1 MRISDFQ
8 NKDVVNIKNGN
19 RLGNII
25 DIDIDMI
32 SGNINKV
39 IIYNKKS
46 IFSVFKQEELEI
58 SWSSIKKVGDDVIL
72 IDLNE

>member
-8 NKDVVNIKNGN
+8 NKDVVNMKNGN

-32 SGNINKV
+32 NGNINKV

>member
-25 DIDIDMI
+25 DIDIDMLN
-32 SGNINKV
+32 GNINKV

-46 IFSVFKQEELEI
+46 IFNVFKQEEVEI
-58 SWSSIKKVGDDVIL
+58 NWSLIKKVGDDVIL
-72 IDLNE
+72 IDFNN

>member
-8 NKDVVNIKNGN
+8 NKDVVNMKNGN

-25 DIDIDMI
+25 DIDINMLDG
-32 SGNINKV
+32 SINKV

-46 IFSVFKQEELEI
+46 LFNVFKQEELELN
-58 SWSSIKKVGDDVIL
+58 WKLIKKVGDDVIL
-72 IDLNE
+72 VDLDN

>member
-8 NKDVVNIKNGN
+8 NKDVVDIKNGN

-39 IIYNKKS
+39 IIYNKKN
-46 IFSVFKQEELEI
+46 IFRVFKNEELELN
-58 SWSSIKKVGDDVIL
+58 WTLIKKVGDDVIL
-72 IDLNE
+72 VDLDK

>member
-8 NKDVVNIKNGN
+8 NKDVVNLKNGN

-25 DIDIDMI
+25 DIDIDMLN
-32 SGNINKV
+32 GNINKV

-46 IFSVFKQEELEI
+46 IFNVFKTEELELD
-58 SWSSIKKVGDDVIL
+58 WSLIKKVGDDVIL
-72 IDLNE
+72 IDFNS

>member
-8 NKDVVNIKNGN
+8 NKDVVNMKNGN

>member
-8 NKDVVNIKNGN
+8 NKDVVNLKNGN

-25 DIDIDMI
+25 DIDIDMLN
-32 SGNINKV
+32 GNINKV

-46 IFSVFKQEELEI
+46 IFNVFKSEELELD
-58 SWSSIKKVGDDVIL
+58 WSLIKKVGDDVIL
-72 IDLNE
+72 IDFNS

>member
-1 MRISDFQ
+1 M
-8 NKDVVNIKNGN
+8 KNGN

-32 SGNINKV
+32 NGNINKV

-46 IFSVFKQEELEI
+46 IFSLFKQEELEI
-58 SWSSIKKVGDDVIL
+58 GWSSIKKIGDDVIL

>member
-8 NKDVVNIKNGN
+8 NKDVVNMKNGN

-25 DIDIDMI
+25 DIDINMLDG
-32 SGNINKV
+32 SINKV

-46 IFSVFKQEELEI
+46 IFNVFKQEELELN
-58 SWSSIKKVGDDVIL
+58 WTLIKKVGDDVIL
-72 IDLNE
+72 VDLDN